1 MAFNRD
7 KRQEQEDALDEHT
20 VFINRCAKTV
30 KGGRR
35 MSFSA
40 VIVVGDKEGSVGVGF
55 GKANEVADAI
65 RKGGEA
71 ARKAMH
77 KVVMKGSSIPHD
89 VEGVCDGGRVIL
101 KPAPTGTGL
110 IVGGGMRPVLEAA
123 GIRDAVGK
131 SLGSKNRLNV
141 VKATLMELSN
151 LTNTPGARKTRKRVG
166 RGCGSGL
173 GKTAGKGQK
182 GQQSRKGHKHKLVF
196 EGGQMPLVRRLPK
209 RGFNNAAFA
218 AKALAVNLSDLE
230 KKFETGAEITVAA
243 LAKAG
248 FSDNKRPKVKILGKG
263 SVTKKFSVKGVPC
276 SASAKAAIEAAG
288 GSVA

>member
-40 VIVVGDKEGSVGVGF
+40 VIVVGDKEGKVGVGF

-71 ARKAMH
+71 ARKAMR

-101 KPAPTGTGL
+101 KPAPAGTGL

-141 VKATLMELSN
+141 VKATLNALS
-151 LTNTPGARKTRKRVG
+151 
-166 RGCGSGL
+166 
-173 GKTAGKGQK
+173 
-182 GQQSRKGHKHKLVF
+182 KL
-196 EGGQMPLVRRLPK
+196 R
-209 RGFNNAAFA
+209 
-218 AKALAVNLSDLE
+218 S
-230 KKFETGAEITVAA
+230 AEEI
-243 LAKAG
+243 
-248 FSDNKRPKVKILGKG
+248 
-263 SVTKKFSVKGVPC
+263 
-276 SASAKAAIEAAG
+276 AAIRA
-288 GSVA
+288 